1 MLSLGEKKIK
11 IIGQF
16 ILELLM
22 ITFIS
27 FILAIG
33 TSKFVS
39 QKFANVI
46 LDNQVSQ
53 TEDFNQ
59 NKRGNG
65 FRGDSKFME
74 SNSNV
79 SVIDELNVD
88 VSSKDIIIL
97 VLVESLII
105 VISMV
110 IPSIKILNSDPKD
123 ILSRKE

>member
-1 MLSLGEKKIK
+1 
-11 IIGQF
+11 
-16 ILELLM
+16 
-22 ITFIS
+22 
-27 FILAIG
+27 
-33 TSKFVS
+33 
-39 QKFANVI
+39 
-46 LDNQVSQ
+46 
-53 TEDFNQ
+53 
-59 NKRGNG
+59 
-65 FRGDSKFME
+65 ME

-79 SVIDELNVD
+79 SVIDKLNVD

>member
-1 MLSLGEKKIK
+1 
-11 IIGQF
+11 
-16 ILELLM
+16 M

-27 FILAIG
+27 FILSIG

-65 FRGDSKFME
+65 FRGDAKFME